1 MWSKY
6 RLMIIQ
12 TVWGDHSNS
21 ATRLSYI
28 IGKWYIHNIF
38 IIFSEQ
44 ILSGK
49 LLLVVMGGQKSNLS
63 CKIQIR
69 TNDNLALMIYCEII
83 LKML

>member
-12 TVWGDHSNS
+12 TVWGDHPYLT
-21 ATRLSYI
+21 TRLSYI

-38 IIFSEQ
+38 TIFSEQ

-49 LLLVVMGGQKSNLS
+49 LLLVVMDGQKSNLNYN
-63 CKIQIR
+63 IQIR
-69 TNDNLALMIYCEII
+69 INDNLAPICYLI
-83 LKML
+83 